1 MKPASANL
9 INIMKIL
16 VGITTSL
23 QSGETVYLYV
33 YLSIAKLRT
42 QKRDFLE
49 NEAIRSYGLYSRP
62 I

>member
-1 MKPASANL
+1 VKPASANL

-49 NEAIRSYGLYSRP
+49 NEAIWSYGLYSRP